1 MEKEKLIHMLKECNA
16 IQFGRFVLT
25 SGAVSDYY
33 VDIKKASTNPKILKK
48 VSESMEGYTKGYD
61 LIAGVE
67 LGAVPILVA
76 LSLQT
81 NIPFIIIRKEKR
93 KHGTSKQIVGDG
105 IEGKRILVIEDVTT
119 SGSSVVKAIQLIREN
134 HGIVDEVV
142 VLVDRESGAGEKLQK
157 IDINLIPILSISE
170 ILKNKN

>member
-1 MEKEKLIHMLKECNA
+1 MEKEKLISMLKDCNA

-33 VDIKKASTNPKILKK
+33 VDIKKASTNPSTLKRIA
-48 VSESMEGYTKGYD
+48 ESMKEYTVGYD

-76 LSLQT
+76 LSLKT

-93 KHGTSKQIVGDG
+93 THGSNQQIVGDE
-105 IEGKRILVIEDVTT
+105 IEKKRVLIIEDVTT
-119 SGSSVVKAIQLIREN
+119 SGSSVVKAIKIIREN
-134 HGIVDEVV
+134 QGIVDKVV
-142 VLVDRESGAGEKLQK
+142 VLVDRESGAEEKLQK
-157 IDINLIPILSISE
+157 IDVNLLPIISISE
-170 ILKNKN
+170 ILKDKN